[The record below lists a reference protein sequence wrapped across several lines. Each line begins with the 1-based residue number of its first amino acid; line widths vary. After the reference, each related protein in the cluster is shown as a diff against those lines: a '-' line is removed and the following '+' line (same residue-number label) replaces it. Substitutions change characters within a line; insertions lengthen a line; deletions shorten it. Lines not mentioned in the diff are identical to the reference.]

1 MWYGGVFDLRASA
14 MRRRQFI
21 TLLGGVAAWPIA
33 ARAQQ
38 PERMRLIG
46 VLMAYAEGDLAAQ
59 SWLATF
65 RTALAK
71 LGWTE
76 GSNLRIELRWSAGD
90 ADRMRTLAKELV
102 DLRPDAI
109 FGVTTPAVGALAR
122 ETKAIPI
129 VFAGVSDPIGSGFA
143 ANLAHP
149 GGNITGFMSNDPAGT
164 LGGKWVGLLKE
175 IAPRTVRIGL
185 LFNPATAVPLQ
196 YSLPSI
202 QAAAFSFAV
211 QVNAAP
217 VHAKDEIEGVIA
229 AQARDPGG
237 GLITMPDVFNDVNRE
252 LIIALAARYGVPA
265 VYFNR
270 FFSEPGGLIS
280 YGDVRSE
287 QFRLAAGYIDRI
299 LKGEKPAD
307 LPLQAPTKFEL
318 IINLKT
324 AKALGLEVPLHLQ
337 QAADEVIE

>member
-1 MWYGGVFDLRASA
+1 VQ
-14 MRRRQFI
+14 RREFI

-38 PERMRLIG
+38 PDRMRLIG
-46 VLMAYAEGDLAAQ
+46 VLMAYAESDSTAQ
-59 SWLATF
+59 SWLAAF
-65 RTALAK
+65 RVALAK

-76 GSNLRIELRWSAGD
+76 GTNLRIELRWSAAD
-90 ADRMRTLAKELV
+90 ADRIRALAKELV
-102 DLRPDAI
+102 DLQPNAI
-109 FGVTTPAVGALAR
+109 FAVTTPATGALAR
-122 ETKAIPI
+122 ETRTTPI

-149 GGNITGFMSNDPAGT
+149 GGNITGFMANDPAGT
-164 LGGKWVGLLKE
+164 LGGKWVELLKQ
-175 IAPRTVRIGL
+175 IAPRTVRVAL

-196 YSLPSI
+196 YTLPSI
-202 QAAAFSFAV
+202 QAAASSFAI
-211 QVNAAP
+211 QVSEAP

-237 GLITMPDVFNDVNRE
+237 GLIVMPDVFNDVNRE
-252 LIIALAARYGVPA
+252 LIIAQAARYSVPA
-265 VYFNR
+265 IYFNR
-270 FFSEPGGLIS
+270 FFSGGLIS
-280 YGDVRSE
+280 YGDVRIE

-307 LPLQAPTKFEL
+307 LPVQVPKFEL

-324 AKALGLEVPLHLQ
+324 AKALGLTIPDKLL
-337 QAADEVIE
+337 ATADEVIE

>member
-1 MWYGGVFDLRASA
+1 
-14 MRRRQFI
+14 MRRREFI
-21 TLLGGVAAWPIA
+21 TLLGGTAAIWPLA

-38 PERMRLIG
+38 PDRVRLIG
-46 VLMAYAEGDLAAQ
+46 VLMAYAESDLTAQ
-59 SWLATF
+59 SWLAAF
-65 RTALAK
+65 RDALSK

-76 GSNLRIELRWSAGD
+76 GSNLRIELRWSAD
-90 ADRMRTLAKELV
+90 NADRMRALAKELV
-102 DLRPDAI
+102 DLRPNAI
-109 FGVTTPAVGALAR
+109 LGVTTPVTGALAR
-122 ETKAIPI
+122 ETKTIPI

-164 LGGKWVGLLKE
+164 LGGKWVELLKE

-185 LFNPATAVPLQ
+185 LFNPATAVPLHFA
-196 YSLPSI
+196 LPSI
-202 QAAAFSFAV
+202 QAAAFSLAV

-229 AQARDPGG
+229 AQTRDPGG
-237 GLITMPDVFNDVNRE
+237 GLIAMPDVFNDVNRE
-252 LIIALAARYGVPA
+252 LIIALTARYSVPA
-265 VYFNR
+265 MYFNR

-307 LPLQAPTKFEL
+307 LPLQGPTKFEL

-337 QAADEVIE
+337 QLADEVIE

>member
-1 MWYGGVFDLRASA
+1 

-21 TLLGGVAAWPIA
+21 TLLGGAVTCPLAAS
-33 ARAQQ
+33 AQQ
-38 PERMRLIG
+38 PDRVRLIG
-46 VLMAYAEGDLAAQ
+46 VLMAYAQSDRVAQ
-59 SWLATF
+59 SWLAAF
-65 RTALAK
+65 RGALSK

-76 GSNLRIELRWSAGD
+76 GGNLRIELRWSAD
-90 ADRMRTLAKELV
+90 NVDRMKALAKELV
-102 DLRPDAI
+102 DLQPNAI
-109 FGVTTPAVGALAR
+109 FGATTPVIGALAR
-122 ETKAIPI
+122 ETKTIPI

-164 LGGKWVGLLKE
+164 LGGKWVELLKE

-196 YSLPSI
+196 SSLPSI
-202 QAAAFSFAV
+202 QAAAFSLAV

-229 AQARDPGG
+229 AQTRDPGG
-237 GLITMPDVFNDVNRE
+237 GLLVMPDVSNDVNRE
-252 LIIALAARYGVPA
+252 LIIALAARYSVPA
-265 VYFNR
+265 IYYNR
-270 FFSEPGGLIS
+270 FFSELGGLIS

-299 LKGEKPAD
+299 LKGDKPAD
-307 LPLQAPTKFEL
+307 LPLQVPTKFEL

-324 AKALGLEVPLHLQ
+324 AKALGLDVPTTLLSR
-337 QAADEVIE
+337 ADEVIE